1 MEKNIYLQCE
11 KEHSEQTLQQR
22 LNGVRALLSKPICL
36 FASYYS
42 AVLGREIS
50 MRQTLLL
57 LNAQACFR
65 VYRDACR
72 CSSYR
77 SCSLLCVV
85 SESCHRLS
93 QGTLEHRRYA
103 LDRCNEAIDFIS
115 RIVKRKTCT

>member
-22 LNGVRALLSKPICL
+22 LNGIRALLSKPICL

-57 LNAQACFR
+57 LNAQLAFVFTVMPVDAHLIGRAVCCVWFLR
-65 VYRDACR
+65 AVTAYRK
-72 CSSYR
+72 
-77 SCSLLCVV
+77 
-85 SESCHRLS
+85 
-93 QGTLEHRRYA
+93 A
-103 LDRCNEAIDFIS
+103 L
-115 RIVKRKTCT
+115 

>member
-22 LNGVRALLSKPICL
+22 LNGIRALLSKPICL

-42 AVLGREIS
+42 AVLG
-50 MRQTLLL
+50 QCT
-57 LNAQACFR
+57 ACFR

-115 RIVKRKTCT
+115 RVVKCKTCT

>member
-22 LNGVRALLSKPICL
+22 LNGIRALLSKPICL

-57 LNAQACFR
+57 LNAQLAF
-65 VYRDACR
+65 VFTVMPVDAHLIGR
-72 CSSYR
+72 AAGAGSR
-77 SCSLLCVV
+77 PI
-85 SESCHRLS
+85 
-93 QGTLEHRRYA
+93 GRRNPPA
-103 LDRCNEAIDFIS
+103 DRCRGGLF
-115 RIVKRKTCT
+115 RTC